1 MNLLVTNLHLERL
14 PLFPL
19 PGTVFFPNT
28 LLPLHVFEPRYRA
41 LTQHCIDKQ
50 WPMAVVLIEPGHEAD
65 QAGTPPIAQLA
76 GIGHLVMHDRLTDGR
91 FDIVLQGLSRVQI
104 LEELPADDTT
114 GYRTARAQ
122 LVSDYIHP
130 DRELLQQK
138 THTVRSA
145 LTTLVARDRK
155 IAEMVSAPY
164 FSTRSPSVLADA
176 LCALVF
182 ADPVKRQQLL
192 ACTRVHERLD
202 HVLERL
208 TDLLA
213 LSAVATTPGTPGV
226 NTEAN

>member
-91 FDIVLQGLSRVQI
+91 FDIMLQGLSRVQI
-104 LEELPADDTT
+104 LEELPTDAS

-138 THTVRSA
+138 THAVRSA
-145 LTTLVARDRK
+145 LTSLVARDRK
-155 IAEMVSAPY
+155 IAEMVSAPF
-164 FSTRSPSVLADA
+164 FSTRSPVVLADA
-176 LCALVF
+176 LSALIF
-182 ADPVKRQQLL
+182 ADPVKRQELL

-208 TDLLA
+208 TDLLVI
-213 LSAVATTPGTPGV
+213 SAAAGTPGADA
-226 NTEAN
+226 EAN